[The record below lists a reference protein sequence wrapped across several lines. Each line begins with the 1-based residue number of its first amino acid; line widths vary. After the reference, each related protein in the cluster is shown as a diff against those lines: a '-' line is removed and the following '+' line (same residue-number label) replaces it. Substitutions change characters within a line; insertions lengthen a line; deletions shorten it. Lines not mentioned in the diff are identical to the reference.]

1 MTDKCVWLKRPVI
14 LFGKFCLS
22 ITPQWLNTEIPD
34 IVWQVLHSCVV
45 SILGTILRSSL
56 QGDGCVEDHDAG
68 VWIKMCITCE
78 PITYIMLNGSVS
90 ITGHCITYTMFYI
103 YINKTDTMTDL
114 KGSERPRITVIYSNF
129 LGYGSLFGQGSIPT
143 YYHFSPLSPQIT
155 DIIYTINKY

>member
-1 MTDKCVWLKRPVI
+1 
-14 LFGKFCLS
+14 
-22 ITPQWLNTEIPD
+22 
-34 IVWQVLHSCVV
+34 
-45 SILGTILRSSL
+45 
-56 QGDGCVEDHDAG
+56 
-68 VWIKMCITCE
+68 MCITCE